1 MRIVAPEHSAM
12 FSAVCKSVG
21 SYAVS
26 PLPPPATLT
35 YSTLHSPIFEL
46 FTTFTTDGLETA
58 VQP

>member
-21 SYAVS
+21 SYAVR

-35 YSTLHSPIFEL
+35 YNTLHSPASPE
-46 FTTFTTDGLETA
+46 TTFTTDGLETA